1 MTVSTTW
8 KCTYSTPAPKPPNFP
23 CLRLDNMHSLL
34 SARLHSRQRW
44 LRDGLLLMDSEL
56 LYTKTRSVSLN
67 RHTIFVS
74 LVTNSCYGDL
84 KITEGRGWSRVA

>member
-1 MTVSTTW
+1 
-8 KCTYSTPAPKPPNFP
+8 
-23 CLRLDNMHSLL
+23 
-34 SARLHSRQRW
+34 
-44 LRDGLLLMDSEL
+44 MDSEL